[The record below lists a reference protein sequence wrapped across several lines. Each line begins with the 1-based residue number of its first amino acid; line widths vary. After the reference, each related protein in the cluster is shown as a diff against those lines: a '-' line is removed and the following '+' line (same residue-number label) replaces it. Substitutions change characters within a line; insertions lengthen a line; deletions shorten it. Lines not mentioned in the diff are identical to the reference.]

1 MNKKYPFKFLD
12 SYQKEDKDFFFGRK
26 EEVNE
31 LYKMIF
37 KTKIM
42 LIYGTSGTGKT
53 SLIQCGLAN
62 KFKTYDW
69 LSLFIRRGGDLI
81 GSLDRAL
88 CNEIDEP
95 FNSEDQENFT
105 ITNLEEKIKKVYKGS
120 FRPIYLIFDQFEELY
135 VIGSKEEQRGF
146 IKIIKEILSLDLP
159 VTVIISIREEYLGYL
174 YEFEKEVPQ
183 LLRKKLR
190 VESMDKL
197 KVRDVT
203 NGINAYQD
211 SLVKIKQ
218 DQIDDI
224 TDEIFERVKGEEN
237 SRTIQLPFLQVF
249 LDKLYMNST
258 GDESHNTEA
267 LLSME
272 DLDEI
277 GDIGDVMQDFLESQV
292 EEINKELNEKYDVT
306 EDTVWSIL
314 SNFCTLEGTKEPISK
329 KDLALRLHSTLDE
342 KLVYESVDAFAKSR
356 ILRDIED
363 DDLYELW
370 HDSLALKIVEKRSA
384 DDIKKLE
391 IKRFIKSNAGL
402 RVKANSLLNEDEL
415 IYIGPYED
423 KIDSELTPDEKKFLK
438 DSKVE
443 IKRKK
448 NEKNLKKRRWRY
460 AYYFLSSSAIIFL
473 LIMGYNGQK
482 KLEKSRAT
490 QDFTELEL
498 LISNAQIAIDS
509 AGIHRENDPTKSIQH
524 FWKASKL
531 LQHMDSTVIM
541 DSLKGKDYGFYHNYS
556 GWLDVFINKEYWK
569 IDSIIKS
576 RNTNIDLLSKSILDT
591 DPALYKIAIPEND
604 YDSAST
610 FKPYYS
616 NVVFPNSH
624 ESKGFKVWR
633 VLDEKVKN
641 KLDTIDPNKI
651 FQVVFPKDTNE
662 MMILYNNG
670 IAEYLG
676 SNKYYKKLELD
687 RNDKINSIAPIE
699 YEVIGYKM
707 LSAMNRERIIE
718 WSLNGKIRHNNEVEK
733 TDKVVYK
740 KRDNDFKDRVIS
752 IAISQDRSRIFT
764 ASDKGIGIVWE
775 TDVSN
780 IKMKKEAQRL
790 EQFNLLQD
798 TIKCS
803 AFSNNG
809 VYVASGSVD
818 HTVKIW
824 NSATRKLY
832 KIFRGHSAAVTSVA
846 FSANDRYLYTG
857 SMDGTFR
864 KWKLP
869 EENDQ
874 IGWNSVK
881 NIDYMIEEGL
891 IDRPKLPF
899 QIIKKDSLDSGG
911 K

>member
-26 EEVNE
+26 EEVKE
-31 LYKMIF
+31 SYKMIF

-69 LSLFIRRGGDLI
+69 LSLFIRRGGNLV

-95 FNSEDQENFT
+95 FNSEDQEDF
-105 ITNLEEKIKKVYKGS
+105 IIQNLEDKIEKVHKSS

-135 VIGSKEEQRGF
+135 VIGSKQEQRGF
-146 IKIIKEILSLDLP
+146 IKIIKEILSLDRP
-159 VTVIISIREEYLGYL
+159 VTIIISIREEYLGHL

-183 LLRKKLR
+183 LMKKKLR

-203 NGINAYQD
+203 KGINEYPD

-218 DQIDDI
+218 DQLDDI
-224 TDEIFERVKGEEN
+224 TDEIFERVKGEDN

-249 LDKLYMNST
+249 LDKLYMNNT
-258 GDESHNTEA
+258 GDESHKAEA
-267 LLSME
+267 LISMK

-277 GDIGDVMQDFLESQV
+277 GDIGDVMQDFLENQV
-292 EEINKELNEKYDVT
+292 GEINLELNKNHKVT

-329 KDLALRLHSTLDE
+329 KDLALRLHATLDE
-342 KLVYESVDAFAKSR
+342 KLVHEAVDAFAKSR
-356 ILRDIED
+356 IVRDVED

-391 IKRFIKSNAGL
+391 IKRFLKSNTGL
-402 RVKANSLLNEDEL
+402 RVKAKSLLNEDEL
-415 IYIGPYED
+415 VYIAPYED
-423 KIDSELTPDEKKFLK
+423 KIDSELTPNEKKFIK
-438 DSKVE
+438 DSKAD
-443 IKRKK
+443 IKRRKV
-448 NEKNLKKRRWRY
+448 EKDRKKRRWRN
-460 AYYFLSSSAIIFL
+460 AYYFLSSTAIIVLLFL
-473 LIMGYNGQK
+473 GYIGQK

-490 QDFTELEL
+490 HDFAKLEL
-498 LISNAQIAIDS
+498 LISNAQLSIDS
-509 AGIHRENDPTKSIQH
+509 AAIHQEKNPTKSIQY

-531 LQHMDSTVIM
+531 LQHMDSTTIM
-541 DSLKGKDYGFYHNYS
+541 DSLQSKNYGFYHNLS
-556 GWLDVFINKEYWK
+556 GWLDNYINKEYYK
-569 IDSIIKS
+569 IDSIVDARSSNIELL
-576 RNTNIDLLSKSILDT
+576 TNSILSI
-591 DPALYKIAIPEND
+591 DPAFYEDAVPDNK
-604 YDSAST
+604 YDSASV

-616 NVVFPNSH
+616 NVIFPDSVEDKN
-624 ESKGFKVWR
+624 FKVWSI
-633 VLDEKVKN
+633 LNPIVKN
-641 KLDTIDPNKI
+641 KLDTIDTDKI

-676 SNKYYKKLELD
+676 SNKYYKKLELEKS
-687 RNDKINSIAPIE
+687 DKINSIAPIQ
-699 YEVIGYKM
+699 YQVIGYKM
-707 LSAMNRERIIE
+707 LSAMNRERVVE
-718 WSLNGKIRHNNEVEK
+718 WSLNGKKRISAGN
-733 TDKVVYK
+733 TVVYV
-740 KRDNDFKDRVIS
+740 KRDNDFNDRVIS
-752 IAISQDRSRIFT
+752 IAISKDRSRIFT

-775 TDVSN
+775 ADISN
-780 IKMKKEAQRL
+780 IKMKNGARRL

-809 VYVASGSVD
+809 AYVASGSVD
-818 HTVKIW
+818 NTVKIW
-824 NSATRKLY
+824 NSKTRKLY
-832 KIFRGHSAAVTSVA
+832 KILRGHSAAVTSVA
-846 FSANDRYLYTG
+846 FSVNDRFLYTG
-857 SMDGTFR
+857 SMDGTFK

-869 EENDQ
+869 DENQEGD
-874 IGWNSVK
+874 WNK
-881 NIDYMIEEGL
+881 EMNIDYLVEEGI
-891 IDRPKLPF
+891 IDQPVLSPQMIR
-899 QIIKKDSLDSGG
+899 KD
-911 K
+911 

>member
-1 MNKKYPFKFLD
+1 MSKKYPFKFLD

-69 LSLFIRRGGDLI
+69 LSLFIRRGSNLV

-95 FNSEDQENFT
+95 FNSGDQENF
-105 ITNLEEKIKKVYKGS
+105 IISNLEEKIERVYKAS

-135 VIGSKEEQRGF
+135 VIGSKQEQRGF
-146 IKIIKEILSLDLP
+146 IKIIKEILSLDRP
-159 VTVIISIREEYLGYL
+159 VKIIISIREEYLGHL

-203 NGINAYQD
+203 NGINSYQD
-211 SLVKIKQ
+211 SLVKIKE
-218 DQIDDI
+218 DQIDEI

-249 LDKLYMNST
+249 LDKLYINNT
-258 GDESHNTEA
+258 GDESHKTEA
-267 LLSME
+267 LISMN

-292 EEINKELNEKYDVT
+292 EEINKTLNKKYKVT
-306 EDTVWSIL
+306 EDTIWSIL

-329 KDLALRLHSTLDE
+329 KDLALRLHATLDE
-342 KLVYESVDAFAKSR
+342 KLVYESVDAFAKNR
-356 ILRDIED
+356 IVKDVED

-391 IKRFIKSNAGL
+391 IKRFIKSNTGL
-402 RVKANSLLNEDEL
+402 RVKAKSLLNEDEL

-423 KIDSELTPDEKKFLK
+423 KIDSELTPDEKKFIK
-438 DSKVE
+438 DSKAE

-448 NEKNLKKRRWRY
+448 AEKNRKKRRWRY
-460 AYYFLSSSAIIFL
+460 TYYFLSSAAIVFL

-482 KLEKSRAT
+482 KLEKSRAS
-490 QDFTELEL
+490 QDFAKLEL
-498 LISNAQIAIDS
+498 LISNAQLAIDS
-509 AGIHRENDPTKSIQH
+509 ASIHQETDPTKSIQH

-531 LQHMDSTVIM
+531 LHYMDSTVIM
-541 DSLKGKDYGFYHNYS
+541 DSLKGKDYGFYHKFS
-556 GWLDVFINKEYWK
+556 GWLNEFINKEYWK
-569 IDSIIKS
+569 IDSIKKS
-576 RNTNIDLLSKSILDT
+576 RSANINLLANSILDA
-591 DPALYKIAIPEND
+591 DPALYKIAIPENKI
-604 YDSAST
+604 DSAST

-616 NVVFPNSH
+616 NVIFPDADDD
-624 ESKGFKVWR
+624 KTFKVWS
-633 VLDEKVKN
+633 VSNKKVKD
-641 KLDTIDPNKI
+641 KLDTINPDKI

-676 SNKYYKKLELD
+676 SNKYYKKLELEGND
-687 RNDKINSIAPIE
+687 RINSIAPIQ
-699 YEVIGYKM
+699 YQVIGYKM
-707 LSAMNRERIIE
+707 LSAMNKERIVE
-718 WSLNGKIRHNNEVEK
+718 WSLNGKKRISDGN
-733 TDKVVYK
+733 TVVYV

-752 IAISQDRSRIFT
+752 IAISSDRSRIFT

-775 TDVSN
+775 ADITN
-780 IKMKKEAQRL
+780 IKIKNGARRL

-809 VYVASGSVD
+809 AYVASGSVD
-818 HTVKIW
+818 RSVKIW
-824 NSATRKLY
+824 STSTRKLY
-832 KIFRGHSAAVTSVA
+832 KVLRGHTAAVTSVA
-846 FSANDRYLYTG
+846 FSANDRFLYTG

-869 EENDQ
+869 EENNHVD
-874 IGWNSVK
+874 WNSVK
-881 NIDYMIEEGL
+881 DVNDLIDDDI
-891 IDRPKLPF
+891 IDRPKLPTRMNR
-899 QIIKKDSLDSGG
+899 KDSFDSGEE
-911 K
+911 